1 MRDEVLE
8 TREVIYS
15 FKNLEVWKLSRI
27 LVKTIYQITA
37 KFPKEELFSLTSQI
51 RRSAISIPSNIA
63 EGHSRHSTKDY
74 INFISISIGSS
85 NELETQIILSQ
96 DLGFIAEEEATV
108 ILKEIDRLQK
118 MLHKLRNSLKAK
130 L

>member
-8 TREVIYS
+8 TREVVYS
-15 FKNLEVWKLSRI
+15 FKDLEVWKRSRV
-27 LVKTIYQITA
+27 LVKMIYQATA
-37 KFPKEELFSLTSQI
+37 KFPKEELFSLTSQM
-51 RRSAISIPSNIA
+51 RRSAISIPPNIA

-96 DLGFIAEEEATV
+96 DLGFITEKDAIV
-108 ILKEIDRLQK
+108 LLKEIDRLQK
-118 MLHKLRNSLKAK
+118 MLHKMRGSLKAK

>member
-1 MRDEVLE
+1 MREEVFE
-8 TREVIYS
+8 VREIVYS
-15 FKNLEVWKLSRI
+15 FKDLEVWKKSRE
-27 LVKTIYQITA
+27 LVKIIYQITA
-37 KFPKEELFSLTSQI
+37 KFPKEELFSPTSQM

-63 EGHSRHSTKDY
+63 EGHSRHSTRDY

-96 DLGFIAEEEATV
+96 DLGFIMEHDALALLE
-108 ILKEIDRLQK
+108 KIDHLQK